1 MVIVDFLLLK
11 QTQLPENKQ
20 LLLLQQVCS
29 EAVAYKGKGV

>member
-20 LLLLQQVCS
+20 LLLLHQ
-29 EAVAYKGKGV
+29 ATGV